1 MKNKEYQKLLV
12 MALTASLTIGGVGIS
27 TMPVWAME
35 NPARNMI
42 ISKAAFET
50 EKNKLE
56 KDTADKKGESETAK
70 ALKDETVYVKLDAS
84 GDVSSVTVSD
94 QLKNVSGL
102 KDIEDVSGLKDIEN
116 VKGEEGFTQKDGKLV
131 WSGSGEDICYQGTTS
146 EQLPVGI
153 RVTYTLDG
161 KEISAKELEGKS
173 GHLKIRYDYENT
185 TGKESGTYTPF
196 LMVTGLIL
204 DMDQFSNV
212 TIENGKL
219 VSDGDRDLAIGMGIP
234 EMKEALSVENID
246 IPDYFVLEADVTDY
260 EAVEGITVATNE
272 VFNSLS
278 SDSFDSLEDLE
289 GSMDQL
295 QSAADQLV
303 DGSGQL
309 RTGLDTLLSSSGT
322 LIDGINQLA
331 AGGSELEKGTGSL
344 ADGAGALSEGGKSLA
359 NGTSHVVR
367 RSGNAE
373 PGSIPGGRR
382 SGQRPIRVLQNNSF
396 RGFSSS
402 MTA

>member
-1 MKNKEYQKLLV
+1 
-12 MALTASLTIGGVGIS
+12 
-27 TMPVWAME
+27 
-35 NPARNMI
+35 MI

-344 ADGAGALSEGGKSLA
+344 ADGAGRTFRRRKKPCQRYLP
-359 NGTSHVVR
+359 VVR

-382 SGQRPIRVLQNNSF
+382 SGQRP
-396 RGFSSS
+396 
-402 MTA
+402 